1 MKRPYGTPRAKQA
14 ETSASTRN
22 DERGVALILTL
33 LILTLLVIIV
43 FQVSYT
49 TKVDIRLAKNRLDTT
64 VLQYATDGVLTRA
77 MAYIQ
82 ADGSENQW
90 DARGDLWESASFEAM
105 AGDGGEDYDYDSDP
119 WGDKAESEG
128 QVELDVVIIDEDRKL
143 NIALLAARPEPAPE
157 PRSSRD
163 RNRDRNSRDTGAN
176 AEQPG
181 GRRPR
186 NRKAE
191 EEQRQKIFEAL
202 ISVLVEFRDGTS
214 YDLTGTESRQ
224 IAEAIRDWVTRP
236 SDNKDDSDLPHPPTI
251 DPPMLSIDEI
261 LMIEGVTEDL
271 LFDFPDP
278 EDEEVVIPGLLNFV
292 TIWSSGLVNI
302 NTAPPVVL
310 RGFFGRDK
318 KDLVDDILE
327 YRDEYEEPE
336 DERPSERRRR
346 ERESGSEE
354 AETPGIF
361 KETSELQSN
370 NILDNEDYQDLLPFI
385 STQSSVFS
393 VHVTA
398 SRGKVELRTRAIVRR
413 VNGGVHPVFY
423 DRRKDKPLFGRD
435 LEDEDDDEGGFF

>member
-1 MKRPYGTPRAKQA
+1 MR
-14 ETSASTRN
+14 ETYRMRQE
-22 DERGVALILTL
+22 ERGVALILTL

-82 ADGSENQW
+82 ADASENQW

-105 AGDGGEDYDYDSDP
+105 AGEGGSDYDYEGDP
-119 WGDKAESEG
+119 WGGDSESEEG
-128 QVELDVVIIDEDRKL
+128 RVELDVVITDEDRKL
-143 NIALLAARPEPAPE
+143 NLGLLAARPEPAPE

-163 RNRDRNSRDTGAN
+163 RNRDRNDRNTGAN
-176 AEQPG
+176 AERTG
-181 GRRPR
+181 GRQPR

-191 EEQRQKIFEAL
+191 EEQREKVFDAL
-202 ISVLVEFRDGTS
+202 ISILVEFRDGTTF
-214 YDLTGTESRQ
+214 DLTGTESRQ

-236 SDNKDDSDLPHPPTI
+236 AESRDDSELPHPPTL
-251 DPPMLSIDEI
+251 DPPMLSIDEL
-261 LMIEGVTEDL
+261 LMVEGVTEDL
-271 LFDFPDP
+271 LFDFLDPD
-278 EDEEVVIPGLLNFV
+278 DEEVVIPGLLNFV

-310 RGFFGRDK
+310 RGFFERDK
-318 KDLVDDILE
+318 KKLVDDILE

-336 DERPSERRRR
+336 DERDRDRDRRRR

-370 NILDNEDYQDLLPFI
+370 NILDNEDYQALLPFI

-413 VNGGVHPVFY
+413 VNGRVYPVFY
-423 DRRKDKPLFGRD
+423 ERRKDKPLFGRD
-435 LEDEDDDEGGFF
+435 LEEDEDDGGFF